1 MVIFKANNAVSFS
14 VIKVINNNQ
23 DGFTAISGIQSIAT
37 TTIGSSTYALAAA
50 ANSNGVQIINITTPG
65 SPIAASA
72 VINGTNYPS
81 LLGPVSITTTTIGS
95 STYALV
101 VSSGGNRVH
110 IVDITDPYAPTPT
123 SILLDHANSLKLL
136 SFPRSIA
143 TTTINS
149 STYALVVSQGD
160 HAVSIVN
167 ITTPSAPTTASVVS
181 DGTKY
186 KNLNNPYSIT
196 TTTIGSSTYALVA
209 ANGDNGVQV
218 IDITNPYAPDD
229 ASSYQWLKWFY
240 KVGDPVSITTIAGS
254 PEYALVMVITLRYHK
269 GIR

>member
-23 DGFTAISGIQSIAT
+23 NNFTAISGIQSIAT

-50 ANSNGVQIINITTPG
+50 ANSNGVQIINITTPS

-72 VINGTNYPS
+72 VSNGTNYPNM
-81 LLGPVSITTTTIGS
+81 LGPVSITTTTIGS

-110 IVDITDPYAPTPT
+110 IVDITSPYAPTPT
-123 SILLDHANSLKLL
+123 SILLDHANSLKL
-136 SFPRSIA
+136 SFPRSIT

-167 ITTPSAPTTASVVS
+167 ITTPSTP
-181 DGTKY
+181 
-186 KNLNNPYSIT
+186 LLPPQRMPWWQPY
-196 TTTIGSSTYALVA
+196 
-209 ANGDNGVQV
+209 GVQV
-218 IDITNPYAPDD
+218 IDITNQIIADD
-229 ASSYQWLKWFY
+229 ASH
-240 KVGDPVSITTIAGS
+240 PTNGS
-254 PEYALVMVITLRYHK
+254 HMLYNSSVQLADDFTK
-269 GIR
+269 